1 MNTAPVGSSGVE
13 SPGSPS
19 YSIGQK
25 AYARSEIRDAS
36 FRIFIKKIYIFYI
49 NIGKPVFNNRLKY
62 HR

>member
-25 AYARSEIRDAS
+25 VYARSEIRDAS
-36 FRIFIKKIYIFYI
+36 FRSFKNHIFFILISENLFLITD
-49 NIGKPVFNNRLKY
+49 
-62 HR
+62 